1 MNELIDTSHR
11 VLRIRS
17 QMKDLGSYE
26 VSDIV
31 KVMKKDIDSIL
42 NPEKKQIEKFFKK
55 YKKSNKEAFVVVHNL
70 MRWIS
75 WIAIVIVY

>member
-1 MNELIDTSHR
+1 MAYYNNDSTQFQLVSNRRKLGTLKRYIDSSVVTNSNGVGVALNELIDTSHR

-31 KVMKKDIDSIL
+31 KVMKKDI
-42 NPEKKQIEKFFKK
+42 
-55 YKKSNKEAFVVVHNL
+55 
-70 MRWIS
+70 
-75 WIAIVIVY
+75 